1 MYIQSIS
8 RPADVG
14 LRPLRGKRLL
24 GWLIGDGQRSEQLLK
39 PFGIAL
45 DEADNLCLTDTG
57 RACVCFYDRQRK
69 AWKRYE
75 KVGKIQLVSPV
86 AVAKRG
92 DTFFVADSALQRVLA
107 FDEKGKLRFAIAEP
121 LERPSGLAIADAKLF
136 VADSVAHCV
145 RVYSLQGKPLT
156 RFGQRGGGAGE
167 FNFPTHITADGND
180 RLYVTDSMNSRIQV
194 FDTGGSFQRMMGSA
208 GDSSGHF
215 SRPKG
220 VAVDA
225 FGHVYVVDALFD
237 NIQIFDPEGRFLLD
251 VGGAGTA
258 PGEFWLPNGIA
269 ISRDNV
275 IYVADSYNRRV
286 QVLQYVGEP

>member
-1 MYIQSIS
+1 MYVQSIA

-14 LRPLRGKRLL
+14 LRPSRGKRLI
-24 GWLIGDGQRSEQLLK
+24 GWLTGDGYRSEQLLK
-39 PFGIAL
+39 PFGLAL

-57 RACVCFYDRQRK
+57 RACVCFYDRQRQ

-75 KVGKIQLVSPV
+75 RIGKIQLVSPV

-92 DTFFVADSALQRVLA
+92 DSFFVADSALQRVLA
-107 FDEKGKLRFAIAEP
+107 FDAKGKLRFAIADE
-121 LERPSGLAIADAKLF
+121 LQRPSGLAIADEKLF
-136 VADSVAHCV
+136 VADAAAHGV

-156 RFGQRGGGAGE
+156 QFGQRGTAQGE
-167 FNFPTHITADGND
+167 FNFPTHLTADGKGQ
-180 RLYVTDSMNSRIQV
+180 LYVTDSMNSRIQV
-194 FDTGGSFQRMMGSA
+194 FDTGGRFRRIIGSA

-220 VAVDA
+220 VAADA
-225 FGHVYVVDALFD
+225 FGHVYVVDAMFD
-237 NIQIFDPEGRFLLD
+237 NIQIFDPAGRFLLD
-251 VGGAGTA
+251 VGGPGAA

-269 ISRDNV
+269 ISRDNR

-286 QVLQYVGEP
+286 QVLQYVGGP